1 MYKLT
6 IKNYI
11 LITLAIIAMLLLLA
25 ECNDI
30 KTLILSKIISLSYLT
45 IFAYANIKNKTDNI

>member
-6 IKNYI
+6 FKNYI

>member
-6 IKNYI
+6 FKNYI
-11 LITLAIIAMLLLLA
+11 LITLAIIAILLLLA

>member
-6 IKNYI
+6 FKNYI
-11 LITLAIIAMLLLLA
+11 LITLAIIAMLLLFA
-25 ECNDI
+25 ECNNI

-45 IFAYANIKNKTDNI
+45 IFAYTNIKNKTDNI